1 MWKEY
6 LVINRKGWYT
16 NDWSVRHTDTTNK
29 PPGVP
34 ATRAPPSGSGRPGT
48 YGAPAASPQTL
59 GSRRGLMPGR
69 RPRDPG
75 AQAGSGQGRGSGP
88 GLQGPA
94 GTERHELCRRS
105 TAPNPARPPSAE
117 RPSGCA
123 PGLPIP
129 RGLRRLVPAAPPPGP
144 SSSSF
149 LPQPAPPRVNPG
161 RPPPLLPPPSQPY
174 WPASPHHT
182 AAVAPPHTAPRFHL
196 PLCGRPGPG
205 PRAQPQT
212 LHPLGRPKAP
222 GLPHH

>member
-1 MWKEY
+1 M
-6 LVINRKGWYT
+6 
-16 NDWSVRHTDTTNK
+16 RHTDTTNNK
-29 PPGVP
+29 PPGVR

-59 GSRRGLMPGR
+59 GSRRGLRPGR

-94 GTERHELCRRS
+94 RTERHELCRRS

-129 RGLRRLVPAAPPPGP
+129 RGGLRRLVPAAPPPGP

-161 RPPPLLPPPSQPY
+161 RPPPLLPPPSQHY
-174 WPASPHHT
+174 
-182 AAVAPPHTAPRFHL
+182 
-196 PLCGRPGPG
+196 
-205 PRAQPQT
+205 
-212 LHPLGRPKAP
+212 
-222 GLPHH
+222 